1 MPQKKCCFPS
11 RQDLPRDFSE
21 DFLNFLNRIDR
32 TMKLLGR
39 RWKVPIDWWYRH
51 HRPSSSN
58 EKIVVMLSENIEAD
72 RRSSSNAYAIDS
84 IVQLTSQIACEHQ
97 HEIIQLAK
105 LLNTFNR
112 EWECAAYLCKLKKVS
127 KITLPLQ
134 QHYWRFSS
142 GRAHTSP
149 RTWREYTERKRDM
162 KGERNE
168 ERRKK
173 EASDK
178 NCRSN
183 KSQHETP
190 WCFGKYLVLKK
201 TPFWSFKQKYIFFSL
216 LHNILDFLYIF
227 LASCTF
233 SLCSCCFFL
242 FDIFPPSS
250 AAQDFSGA
258 FRN

>member
-1 MPQKKCCFPS
+1 M
-11 RQDLPRDFSE
+11 
-21 DFLNFLNRIDR
+21 
-32 TMKLLGR
+32 
-39 RWKVPIDWWYRH
+39 
-51 HRPSSSN
+51 
-58 EKIVVMLSENIEAD
+58 
-72 RRSSSNAYAIDS
+72 
-84 IVQLTSQIACEHQ
+84 QLTSQIACEHQ
-97 HEIIQLAK
+97 HEIIQLEK

-112 EWECAAYLCKLKKVS
+112 EWECAEHICANWKKS
-127 KITLPLQ
+127 AKTTLPLQ

-149 RTWREYTERKRDM
+149 RTWREYMEKKRDM

-168 ERRKK
+168 QRRKK

-216 LHNILDFLYIF
+216 LHNILDFLYIYF
-227 LASCTF
+227 SCFMYIF
-233 SLCSCCFFL
+233 SLLLLLLHVRHFSSIFSSVCEISPVLSEIKHFYAFFSSFML
-242 FDIFPPSS
+242 HTTARSAYKYRFIPADKSSHSHSSSPSQS
-250 AAQDFSGA
+250 RLCHDDWKEKNI
-258 FRN
+258 RI